1 MSELDEAQKII
12 TTQDEEIKELKKE
25 NSYYRKEIITNFSD
39 LKELID
45 HYKTLDKDELIEKFS
60 LKNARMLSQD
70 KEIDRL
76 NEYIQILELQR

>member
-39 LKELID
+39 LKGLID
-45 HYKTLDKDELIEKFS
+45 HYKTLDKDELIEKLT
-60 LKNARMLSQD
+60 LKNARMLSQE